1 MGKAYCPGDRRT
13 VVSFGIKLVTRGIAV
28 AIALLV
34 IGFVVFASL
43 IPTKPKLRVASAD
56 GIVVLT
62 GGASRI
68 QEAVKLLAEG
78 KAKRLL
84 ISGVNRSTTR
94 QQLESLVPG
103 NGRLFTCCIDIDRRA
118 ADTIGN
124 AEESKDWASSLG
136 FTTLILVTSAY
147 HMPRSLLEFE
157 RVMPNVKVTPY
168 PVNSHNTN
176 VANWWSH
183 PGTMRVLVK
192 EYVKYIRAMTW
203 LSAERLWYQVAARK
217 RDNGTLGTSAQR
229 P

>member
-1 MGKAYCPGDRRT
+1 MA
-13 VVSFGIKLVTRGIAV
+13 SFFTKLVTRGIAV

-34 IGFVVFASL
+34 IGFVLFANS
-43 IPTKPKLRVASAD
+43 ISTKSALRVPSAD

-68 QEAVKLLAEG
+68 QEAVKLLGEG

-84 ISGVNRSTTR
+84 ITGVNRTTTR
-94 QQLESLVPG
+94 EQLESLVPG
-103 NGRLFTCCIDIDRRA
+103 HGGLFICCIDIDRRA
-118 ADTIGN
+118 VDTIGN
-124 AEESKDWASSLG
+124 AAESKAWASHLG

-157 RVMPNVKVTPY
+157 RVMPDVMVTPY
-168 PVNSHNTN
+168 PVNSNNTQ

-183 PGTMRVLVK
+183 PGTMRVLVL
-192 EYVKYIRAMTW
+192 EYVKYIRAAAW
-203 LSAERLWYQVAARK
+203 LNAERLWYQVAGRK
-217 RDNGTLGTSAQR
+217 TDSEALGSRAQR

>member
-1 MGKAYCPGDRRT
+1 MGRACCPGDRRT
-13 VVSFGIKLVTRGIAV
+13 VANSGTKLVTRGIAV
-28 AIALLV
+28 VIALLV
-34 IGFVVFASL
+34 IGFVVFANS
-43 IPTKPKLRVASAD
+43 ISTKSKLRVASAD

-103 NGRLFTCCIDIDRRA
+103 NGGLFTCCIDIDRRA
-118 ADTIGN
+118 VDTIGN
-124 AEESKDWASSLG
+124 AEESRAWASNLG
-136 FTTLILVTSAY
+136 FSTLILVTSAY

-157 RVMPNVKVTPY
+157 RVMPGVKVTPY
-168 PVNSHNTN
+168 PVNSHNTK

-183 PGTMRVLVK
+183 PVTMRVLVK
-192 EYVKYIRAMTW
+192 EYVKYIRAAAV
-203 LSAERLWYQVAARK
+203 LGAERLWYQVAAREA
-217 RDNGTLGTSAQR
+217 DSETLGSSAQR